1 MNEFNLSD
9 EVPVSIYVNGDAAAT
24 LMCTPEDLKDLAIGY
39 LLDTGSIGGM
49 ADIAKISV
57 CNAEREVYVNLR
69 ESLRK
74 RPGFRDIIT
83 TACSQGFDYEEAIE
97 GLENINSDHAVTI
110 LEIRQ
115 AVKRMVK
122 ESEKYI
128 RHGGIH
134 ASALV
139 SEGYFVTREDVG
151 RHNSHDKVVGKA
163 MQENVDL
170 KASMIV
176 TTGRISADMVFK
188 AMNAGVP
195 VLCSMS
201 NPTKLAVDIAK
212 KCGIT
217 LVGRCMGKDLT
228 VYTQDERI
236 IDKEKK
242 ICLAD

>member
-1 MNEFNLSD
+1 MNDFNLSD

-39 LLDTGSIGGM
+39 LMDTGSIEGM

-69 ESLRK
+69 ESLKK
-74 RPGFRDIIT
+74 RPRFSEIIT
-83 TACSQGFDYEEAIE
+83 TACSQGFDYEDAIE
-97 GLENINSDHAVTI
+97 GLESISSDHAVTI

-139 SEGYFVTREDVG
+139 SEGFFVTREDVG
-151 RHNSHDKVVGKA
+151 RHNSHDKVVGRA

-201 NPTKLAVDIAK
+201 NPTKLAVDIAE
-212 KCGIT
+212 KCRIT

-236 IDKEKK
+236 IDKEIK